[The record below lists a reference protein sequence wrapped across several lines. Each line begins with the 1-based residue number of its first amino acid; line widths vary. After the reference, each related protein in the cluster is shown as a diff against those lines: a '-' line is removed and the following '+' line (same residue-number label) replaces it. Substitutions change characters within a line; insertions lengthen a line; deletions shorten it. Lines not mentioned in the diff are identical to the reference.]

1 MKKGSRSSIP
11 TSPLSKDVGAA
22 EPAQVNDSSVV
33 PLDVHAALETLVAQV
48 TSTIGIPLDHWAV
61 AATLESLG
69 VRDVDAREKYGYAS
83 IFPLSEF
90 VYGLIM
96 DDPPE
101 VKCPTRQNGV
111 ETRRERAFRVLTHLL
126 EGSFFA
132 MPMVGQIICILLTRY
147 SLWASLDFTEQQ
159 ATLIGLGTVASFAAT
174 GGVVMSLGRQGTVYR
189 GMKAYTLLRR
199 VCVQLVA
206 VGMVVS
212 LVSLAFAAC
221 INLISP
227 FLSTSHFVVASMYY
241 LCLCGMWLSLGLL
254 YMLGKHMWSTG
265 VTLGFG
271 ALVALEVRW
280 LGVGVETAQLSSIGC
295 ATFVAFVVAGR
306 TMRALQKDED
316 PRYVAAPPPPPDV
329 AAGILAPFGVYGLG
343 YFGFLFLD
351 RVLAW
356 TAPGRPLP
364 MPVWF
369 HTPYELGMDWALISL
384 LLPMAYLEH
393 VVHEFGPRIMREQDQ
408 MRYDE
413 VVRHRSS
420 MMRFGFVSL
429 SVVVTLSLL
438 SVVGTYYAVQ
448 ALRAFEEVK
457 EIRDFFA
464 SDITQW
470 VFWVAAVG
478 YQLLTWALM
487 VGLLFFT
494 LARQETV
501 VRAMWVCLTI
511 GLVVGYSASRILG
524 PEWAVLGFAVG
535 ALYFAV
541 TMGIAGFRLSR
552 RIDYFYYSAY

>member
-1 MKKGSRSSIP
+1 MDGKNSSK
-11 TSPLSKDVGAA
+11 L
-22 EPAQVNDSSVV
+22 DSLATGREEAGKLLNSDG
-33 PLDVHAALETLVAQV
+33 PSSADRKAGPSLEDLAAQV
-48 TSTIGIPLDHWAV
+48 TARIGMPLDHWAV

-69 VRDVDAREKYGYAS
+69 VRDVDALDRYGHAS
-83 IFPLSEF
+83 IFSLSEEL
-90 VYGLIM
+90 YGRIM
-96 DDPPE
+96 DAPPQ
-101 VKCPTRQNGV
+101 VARAVQQGMV
-111 ETRRERAFRVLTHLL
+111 ETRKERAVRVLKHLV

-132 MPMVGQIICILLTRY
+132 MPMVGQIVCILLTRY
-147 SLWASLDFTEQQ
+147 SLWASLDFTELQ
-159 ATLIGLGTVASFAAT
+159 ATLIGLGTVASFAVT

-206 VGMVVS
+206 VGM
-212 LVSLAFAAC
+212 LMALASLALAAV
-221 INLISP
+221 INLIAP
-227 FLSTSHFVVASMYY
+227 FLRVSHFVVASMYY

-271 ALVALEVRW
+271 VVVALQVRW
-280 LGVGVETAQLSSIGC
+280 LGVGVENAQLFSIGC
-295 ATFVAFVVAGR
+295 ATVVAFVVAGR
-306 TMRALQKDED
+306 TMRAMQADED
-316 PRYVAAPPPPPDV
+316 PKYAAAPTPPPDV
-329 AAGILAPFGVYGLG
+329 AAGILAPFAVYGLG

-384 LLPMAYLEH
+384 LFPMAYLEH
-393 VVHEFGPRIMREQDQ
+393 IVHEFGPRIMREQDRF
-408 MRYDE
+408 RYDE
-413 VVRHRSS
+413 VGAHRRS
-420 MMRFGFVSL
+420 MMRFGLLSLTVVVGL
-429 SVVVTLSLL
+429 SVL

-448 ALRAFEEVK
+448 ALRAFEEVQ

-470 VFWVAAVG
+470 VFWIAAVG

-487 VGLLFFT
+487 VGLLYFT

-501 VRAMWVCLTI
+501 VRAMWVCLII
-511 GLVVGYSASRILG
+511 GLVVGFSASRILG

-535 ALYFAV
+535 AFYFAIS
-541 TMGIAGFRLSR
+541 MGIAGFRLSR